1 MIYILFSI
9 AIYGLGVLLGFAWG
23 RSVNNADCD

>member
-1 MIYILFSI
+1 MKGERMIYILFSI

-23 RSVNNADCD
+23 RSVK